1 MRHIHETQSVGSKI
15 ASASDHYAFH
25 ILKNCIKKQNIKHK
39 SSELVSAV
47 ILSGTKVIKFCH
59 QLEHYSIM
67 KHSNVH
73 HTGRNIIFAA
83 NSQEC
88 RTWSTSFEQK
98 WEHITSFEQKWENLQ
113 NKSENDHM
121 VDFLAI

>member
-59 QLEHYSIM
+59 QLEHYSM

-73 HTGRNIIFAA
+73 RKKYNLCGKFPRVQDLI
-83 NSQEC
+83 
-88 RTWSTSFEQK
+88 
-98 WEHITSFEQKWENLQ
+98 HI
-113 NKSENDHM
+113 
-121 VDFLAI
+121 V